1 MAIEGFDYK
10 EFAQMMSS
18 QAGELIPPNFDEM
31 QKNYVV
37 KTLSNFTL
45 LAGEAISNDESLNFN
60 ADQAV
65 FVTQIIAEWSFHK
78 SIDLVHSG
86 IMPEHWDGIMQKIA
100 FTIFEIA
107 KQAIQKNI
115 PQDKT
120 LQLIEHHVDKTY
132 KEAIED
138 LEKRGIIT
146 SEISKQA
153 ASQSNI
159 DDMAKQVQE
168 QEAAD
173 AAAQFEAEQ
182 QMKEQQQQPPQQPV
196 QQAVS
201 DQPQDETQPIP
212 RRVIPGVDKTM
223 KLKSIAMVLKLLDD
237 KRAKEVLKQFPED
250 VAAELKKLVRTP
262 RLEEQVDLKVAKECL
277 EDLKIIIPKKKKLSQ
292 DNMVREMDRVF
303 NKYKMEEVEQ
313 SVKSERPFV
322 KRFVSQ
328 AYEGDYYQ
336 GVPLRVAKI
345 MVEFIKDTVK
355 NEDQQQQEQQD
366 QQGQQEQQKD

>member
-18 QAGELIPPNFDEM
+18 QAGELVPANFNEM

-37 KTLSNFTL
+37 KTLTNFTL
-45 LAGEAISNDESLNFN
+45 LAGEAISNDTKLNFN

-86 IMPEHWDGIMQKIA
+86 IMPEHWDGVMQKIA

-132 KEAIED
+132 KEAIDD
-138 LEKRGIIT
+138 LEKRGVIS
-146 SEISKQA
+146 SEISQKA

-168 QEAAD
+168 QEE
-173 AAAQFEAEQ
+173 AAAQAQAQAQAPTQQVPAQPEPINMGAGEARNT
-182 QMKEQQQQPPQQPV
+182 K
-196 QQAVS
+196 
-201 DQPQDETQPIP
+201 I
-212 RRVIPGVDKTM
+212 
-223 KLKSIAMVLKLLDD
+223 KSIAMVLKLIDSE
-237 KRAKEVLKQFPED
+237 RVEEVLSKFPPE
-250 VAAELKKLVRTP
+250 VAEEILTYVNTKKL
-262 RLEEQVDLKVAKECL
+262 ENQVDLNFALKCL
-277 EDLKIIIPKKKKLSQ
+277 EDLKIVIPKKQKLSQ
-292 DNMVREMDRVF
+292 RTVVKNMDRIFTENV
-303 NKYKMEEVEQ
+303 MEKVEQ
-313 SVKSERPFV
+313 LVKPERPFV
-322 KRFVSQ
+322 KRFISQ
-328 AYEGDYYQ
+328 AYEGEYYEP
-336 GVPLRVAKI
+336 VPLKVAELLVKY
-345 MVEFIKDTVK
+345 IKDSV
-355 NEDQQQQEQQD
+355 
-366 QQGQQEQQKD
+366 

>member
-1 MAIEGFDYK
+1 
-10 EFAQMMSS
+10 MMSS
-18 QAGELIPPNFDEM
+18 QAGELVPPNFNEM

-37 KTLSNFTL
+37 KTLTNFTL

-86 IMPEHWDGIMQKIA
+86 IMPEHWDGVMQKIA

-138 LEKRGIIT
+138 LEKRGIIS
-146 SEISKQA
+146 SEISQKA

-159 DDMAKQVQE
+159 DDMARQVQE
-168 QEAAD
+168 QEEELARQQAALEQAKAASD
-173 AAAQFEAEQ
+173 AQKPESVS
-182 QMKEQQQQPPQQPV
+182 PQQVSEPDVQTRPAPV
-196 QQAVS
+196 ITG
-201 DQPQDETQPIP
+201 DK
-212 RRVIPGVDKTM
+212 VI
-223 KLKSIAMVLKLLDD
+223 KLKSIAMVLKLID
-237 KRAKEVLKQFPED
+237 KKRVAEVLKQFPPE
-250 VAAELKKLVRTP
+250 VADEIQKYVKTP
-262 RLEEQVDLKVAKECL
+262 RLEEQVDIRVALQCL
-277 EDLKIIIPKKKKLSQ
+277 EDLKLIMPKKKKLSQ
-292 DNMVREMDRVF
+292 DNMVREMDKIF
-303 NKYKMEEVEQ
+303 NKHEMEEVEQ
-313 SVKSERPFV
+313 AVKSERPFV

-328 AYEGDYYQ
+328 SYEGDYYQ
-336 GVPLRVAKI
+336 GVPLKVAKI
-345 MVEFIKDTVK
+345 LVNYVKDNLK
-355 NEDQQQQEQQD
+355 NEEKSDNSENND
-366 QQGQQEQQKD
+366 KET

>member
-18 QAGELIPPNFDEM
+18 QAGELVPANFNEM

-37 KTLSNFTL
+37 KTLTNFTL
-45 LAGEAISNDESLNFN
+45 LAGEAISNDEKLNFN

-86 IMPEHWDGIMQKIA
+86 IMPEHWDGVMQKIA

-138 LEKRGIIT
+138 LEKRGVI
-146 SEISKQA
+146 SNEISQKA

-159 DDMAKQVQE
+159 DDMARQVQE
-168 QEAAD
+168 QEEA
-173 AAAQFEAEQ
+173 AAAQAQ
-182 QMKEQQQQPPQQPV
+182 AQAQGQAPAQAPQSVNRQQP
-196 QQAVS
+196 AS
-201 DQPQDETQPIP
+201 NLGAGEARLTKI
-212 RRVIPGVDKTM
+212 KA
-223 KLKSIAMVLKLLDD
+223 IAMVLKLIEKERVD
-237 KRAKEVLKQFPED
+237 EVLSKFPPE
-250 VAAELKKLVRTP
+250 VAEEIVSYVNTPKL
-262 RLEEQVDLKVAKECL
+262 EAQVDIKYALKCL
-277 EDLKIIIPKKKKLSQ
+277 EDLKIVMPKKQKLSQ
-292 DNMVREMDRVF
+292 RTMVKNMDKIFEAND
-303 NKYKMEEVEQ
+303 MEKVEQ
-313 SVKSERPFV
+313 LVKPERPFV
-322 KRFVSQ
+322 KRFISQ
-328 AYEGDYYQ
+328 AYEGEYYEP
-336 GVPLRVAKI
+336 VPLKVAELLVKY
-345 MVEFIKDTVK
+345 IKDSV
-355 NEDQQQQEQQD
+355 
-366 QQGQQEQQKD
+366 

>member
-18 QAGELIPPNFDEM
+18 QAGELVPANFNEM

-37 KTLSNFTL
+37 KTLTNFTL
-45 LAGEAISNDESLNFN
+45 LAGEAISNDEKLNFN

-86 IMPEHWDGIMQKIA
+86 IMPEHWDGVMQKIA

-138 LEKRGIIT
+138 LEKRGVI
-146 SEISKQA
+146 SNEISQKA

-159 DDMAKQVQE
+159 DDMARQVQE
-168 QEAAD
+168 QEEA
-173 AAAQFEAEQ
+173 AAAQA
-182 QMKEQQQQPPQQPV
+182 
-196 QQAVS
+196 QA
-201 DQPQDETQPIP
+201 
-212 RRVIPGVDKTM
+212 
-223 KLKSIAMVLKLLDD
+223 
-237 KRAKEVLKQFPED
+237 
-250 VAAELKKLVRTP
+250 
-262 RLEEQVDLKVAKECL
+262 
-277 EDLKIIIPKKKKLSQ
+277 
-292 DNMVREMDRVF
+292 
-303 NKYKMEEVEQ
+303 
-313 SVKSERPFV
+313 
-322 KRFVSQ
+322 
-328 AYEGDYYQ
+328 
-336 GVPLRVAKI
+336 
-345 MVEFIKDTVK
+345 
-355 NEDQQQQEQQD
+355 
-366 QQGQQEQQKD
+366 

>member
-10 EFAQMMSS
+10 EFAEMMAS
-18 QAGELIPPNFDEM
+18 QAGELVPANFNEM

-86 IMPEHWDGIMQKIA
+86 IMPEHWDGVMQKIA

-132 KEAIED
+132 KEAIDD
-138 LEKRGIIT
+138 LEKRGVIT

-159 DDMAKQVQE
+159 DDMAKQMQE
-168 QEAAD
+168 QED
-173 AAAQFEAEQ
+173 AAAAAQAQEQPQEQ
-182 QMKEQQQQPPQQPV
+182 QEPDSGIQAPVDTANGAEPVAQTQQKGIVKGDRPMK
-196 QQAVS
+196 
-201 DQPQDETQPIP
+201 
-212 RRVIPGVDKTM
+212 M
-223 KLKSIAMVLKLLDD
+223 KAIAMVLKLLDK
-237 KRAKEVLKQFPED
+237 KRSEEVLSQFSED
-250 VAAELKKLVRTP
+250 IADELRTLARTP
-262 RLEEQVDLKVAKECL
+262 RLEEQVDLRVAKQCL
-277 EDLKIIIPKKKKLSQ
+277 EDLKVILPKKKKLSQ
-292 DNMVREMDRVF
+292 DNMVREMDKIF
-303 NKYKMEEVEQ
+303 NQHDMEEVEKI
-313 SVKSERPFV
+313 VKSERPFV
-322 KRFVSQ
+322 KRFVAQS
-328 AYEGDYYQ
+328 YEGDYYQ
-336 GVPLRVAKI
+336 GVPLKVAKI
-345 MVEFIKDTVK
+345 LVDYMKDNVK
-355 NEDQQQQEQQD
+355 NDEA
-366 QQGQQEQQKD
+366 QK

>member
-18 QAGELIPPNFDEM
+18 QAGELVPANFNEM

-37 KTLSNFTL
+37 KTLTNFTL
-45 LAGEAISNDESLNFN
+45 LAGEAIANDEKLNFN

-86 IMPEHWDGIMQKIA
+86 IMPEHWDGVMQKIA

-138 LEKRGIIT
+138 LEKRGVI
-146 SEISKQA
+146 SNEISQKA

-159 DDMAKQVQE
+159 DDMARQVQE
-168 QEAAD
+168 QEEAA
-173 AAAQFEAEQ
+173 AAAQAQ
-182 QMKEQQQQPPQQPV
+182 TQGQAPAQAPQSVNRQQPAPNLG
-196 QQAVS
+196 AG
-201 DQPQDETQPIP
+201 EARLTKI
-212 RRVIPGVDKTM
+212 
-223 KLKSIAMVLKLLDD
+223 KSIAMVLKLIEKERVD
-237 KRAKEVLKQFPED
+237 EVLAKFPPE
-250 VAAELKKLVRTP
+250 VAEEITTYVNTPKLET
-262 RLEEQVDLKVAKECL
+262 QVDIKYALKCL
-277 EDLKIIIPKKKKLSQ
+277 EDLKIVVPKKQKLSQ
-292 DNMVREMDRVF
+292 RNMVKNMDKIF
-303 NKYKMEEVEQ
+303 EANDMEKVEQ
-313 SVKSERPFV
+313 LVKPERPFV
-322 KRFVSQ
+322 KRFISQ
-328 AYEGDYYQ
+328 AYEGEYYDA
-336 GVPLRVAKI
+336 VPLKVAELLVKY
-345 MVEFIKDTVK
+345 IKDSV
-355 NEDQQQQEQQD
+355 
-366 QQGQQEQQKD
+366 

>member
-10 EFAQMMSS
+10 EFAEMMSS
-18 QAGELIPPNFDEM
+18 QAGELVPANFNEM

-37 KTLSNFTL
+37 KTLTNFTM
-45 LAGEAISNDESLNFN
+45 LAGEAIANDESLNFN

-86 IMPEHWDGIMQKIA
+86 IMPEHWDGVMQKIA

-132 KEAIED
+132 KEAIDD

-159 DDMAKQVQE
+159 DEMAKQMQEAEEAEEQAQAQAQAQADSQE
-168 QEAAD
+168 Q
-173 AAAQFEAEQ
+173 AQA
-182 QMKEQQQQPPQQPV
+182 
-196 QQAVS
+196 QAQVPT
-201 DQPQDETQPIP
+201 QPQSPA
-212 RRVIPGVDKTM
+212 VVDDNTSTEVRPTGKIKGDRPM
-223 KLKSIAMVLKLLDD
+223 KMKAIAMVLKLLDK
-237 KRAKEVLKQFPED
+237 KRSEEVLSQFSED
-250 VAAELKKLVRTP
+250 IANELRTLAKTP
-262 RLEEQVDLKVAKECL
+262 RLEEQVDLLVAKQCL
-277 EDLKIIIPKKKKLSQ
+277 EDLKIILPKKKKLSQ
-292 DNMVREMDRVF
+292 DNMVREMDKIF
-303 NKYKMEEVEQ
+303 NQHEMDEIEQ
-313 SVKSERPFV
+313 IVKSERPFV
-322 KRFVSQ
+322 KRFVAQS
-328 AYEGDYYQ
+328 YEGDYYQ
-336 GVPLRVAKI
+336 GVPLKVAKI
-345 MVEFIKDTVK
+345 LVNYMKDNVK
-355 NEDQQQQEQQD
+355 ENN
-366 QQGQQEQQKD
+366 KK

>member
-18 QAGELIPPNFDEM
+18 QAGELVPPNFDEM

-86 IMPEHWDGIMQKIA
+86 IMPEHWDGVMQKIA

-153 ASQSNI
+153 VSQSNI

-182 QMKEQQQQPPQQPV
+182 QQIAEQQQQAQPAPQSMGDAPQT
-196 QQAVS
+196 QAE
-201 DQPQDETQPIP
+201 PAPMP
-212 RRVIPGVDKTM
+212 RRVIPGGDRTM
-223 KLKSIAMVLKLLDD
+223 KMKSIAMVLKLLDD
-237 KRAKEVLKQFPED
+237 KRAKEVLKQFPEE

-262 RLEEQVDLKVAKECL
+262 RLEEQVDLRVAKECL

-303 NKYKMEEVEQ
+303 NKYRMEEVEQ
-313 SVKSERPFV
+313 SVKSERPYV

-355 NEDQQQQEQQD
+355 NDDQIPDKPKEEQ
-366 QQGQQEQQKD
+366 

>member
-18 QAGELIPPNFDEM
+18 QAGELVPANFNEM

-37 KTLSNFTL
+37 KTLTNFTL
-45 LAGEAISNDESLNFN
+45 LAGEAIANDEKLNFN

-86 IMPEHWDGIMQKIA
+86 IMPEHWDGVMQKIA

-138 LEKRGIIT
+138 LEKRGVI
-146 SEISKQA
+146 SNEISQKA

-159 DDMAKQVQE
+159 DDMARQVQE
-168 QEAAD
+168 QEEAA
-173 AAAQFEAEQ
+173 AAAQAQ
-182 QMKEQQQQPPQQPV
+182 AQGQAPAQAPQSVNRQQPAPNLG
-196 QQAVS
+196 AG
-201 DQPQDETQPIP
+201 EARLTKI
-212 RRVIPGVDKTM
+212 
-223 KLKSIAMVLKLLDD
+223 KSIAMVLKLIEKERVD
-237 KRAKEVLKQFPED
+237 EVLAKFPPE
-250 VAAELKKLVRTP
+250 VAEEITTYVNTPKLET
-262 RLEEQVDLKVAKECL
+262 QVDIKYALKCL
-277 EDLKIIIPKKKKLSQ
+277 EDLKIVVPKKQKLSQ
-292 DNMVREMDRVF
+292 RNMVKNMDKIF
-303 NKYKMEEVEQ
+303 ETNDMEKVEQ
-313 SVKSERPFV
+313 LVKPERPFV
-322 KRFVSQ
+322 KRFISQ
-328 AYEGDYYQ
+328 AYEGEYYDA
-336 GVPLRVAKI
+336 VPLKVAELLVKY
-345 MVEFIKDTVK
+345 IKDSV
-355 NEDQQQQEQQD
+355 
-366 QQGQQEQQKD
+366 

>member
-10 EFAQMMSS
+10 EFAEMMSS
-18 QAGELIPPNFDEM
+18 QAGELVPADFNDM

-37 KTLSNFTL
+37 KTLTNFTL
-45 LAGEAISNDESLNFN
+45 LAGEAISNDTKLNFN

-86 IMPEHWDGIMQKIA
+86 IMPEHWDGVMQKIA

-138 LEKRGIIT
+138 LEKRGIIS
-146 SEISKQA
+146 SEISAQA

-168 QEAAD
+168 QEEAER
-173 AAAQFEAEQ
+173 AAQAEAQANLQAQVEPQ
-182 QMKEQQQQPPQQPV
+182 PANMPVPAEGGAPKVAGDRPMK
-196 QQAVS
+196 
-201 DQPQDETQPIP
+201 
-212 RRVIPGVDKTM
+212 M
-223 KLKSIAMVLKLLDD
+223 KALAMVLKLLDK
-237 KRAKEVLKQFPED
+237 KRAEEVLVQFSDEVQD
-250 VAAELKKLVRTP
+250 ELKALIKTP
-262 RLEEQVDLKVAKECL
+262 RLEEQVNMVVAQQTLEELKQIL
-277 EDLKIIIPKKKKLSQ
+277 PKKKKLSQ
-292 DNMVREMDRVF
+292 DNMVREMDKIF
-303 NKYKMEEVEQ
+303 QEHQMEDVEMA
-313 SVKSERPFV
+313 VKSERPFV

-328 AYEGDYYQ
+328 SYEGDYYQ
-336 GVPLRVAKI
+336 GVPLRVAKLL
-345 MVEFIKDTVK
+345 VNYVRDNVKD
-355 NEDQQQQEQQD
+355 ED
-366 QQGQQEQQKD
+366 KK

>member
-10 EFAQMMSS
+10 EFANLMSS
-18 QAGELIPPNFDEM
+18 QAGELVPPNFNDM

-37 KTLSNFTL
+37 KTLTNFTL
-45 LAGEAISNDESLNFN
+45 LAGEAISNDPKLNFN

-86 IMPEHWDGIMQKIA
+86 IMPEHWDGVMQKIA

-107 KQAIQKNI
+107 KQAIQKDI

-132 KEAIED
+132 KEAIDD
-138 LEKRGIIT
+138 LEKRGIIS

-153 ASQSNI
+153 ANQSNI
-159 DDMAKQVQE
+159 DDMAAQVQA
-168 QEAAD
+168 QE
-173 AAAQFEAEQ
+173 EAERQ
-182 QMKEQQQQPPQQPV
+182 AQAEAQANLQAQLEPQQGGVPATTTGGAPV
-196 QQAVS
+196 VG
-201 DQPQDETQPIP
+201 D
-212 RRVIPGVDKTM
+212 RNL

-237 KRAKEVLKQFPED
+237 KRANEVLAQFSED
-250 VAAELKKLVRTP
+250 VQAELKTLVKTK
-262 RLEEQVDLKVAKECL
+262 RLEEQVDLKVARQCL
-277 EDLKIIIPKKKKLSQ
+277 EDLKAIIPKKKKLSQ
-292 DNMVREMDRVF
+292 DNMVRDMDKIF
-303 NKYKMEEVEQ
+303 NAHQMESVEQ
-313 SVKSERPFV
+313 VVKSERPFV

-336 GVPLRVAKI
+336 GIPLRVAKI
-345 MVEFIKDTVK
+345 LVNYVQDNVKD
-355 NEDQQQQEQQD
+355 EDE
-366 QQGQQEQQKD
+366 EKK

>member
-18 QAGELIPPNFDEM
+18 QAGELVPANFDEM

-37 KTLSNFTL
+37 KTLTNFTL
-45 LAGEAISNDESLNFN
+45 LAGEAISNDEKLNFN

-86 IMPEHWDGIMQKIA
+86 IMPEHWDGVMQKIA

-138 LEKRGIIT
+138 LERRGVI
-146 SEISKQA
+146 SNEISQKA

-159 DDMAKQVQE
+159 DDMARQVQE
-168 QEAAD
+168 QEEA
-173 AAAQFEAEQ
+173 AAAQAQ
-182 QMKEQQQQPPQQPV
+182 AQAQAQAPQQQVQQPIQSANLGSGEV
-196 QQAVS
+196 
-201 DQPQDETQPIP
+201 
-212 RRVIPGVDKTM
+212 RVTKI
-223 KLKSIAMVLKLLDD
+223 KSIAMVLKLIDQERVQEIL
-237 KRAKEVLKQFPED
+237 AQFAPD
-250 VAAELKKLVRTP
+250 VAEEIISYVNTPKL
-262 RLEEQVDLKVAKECL
+262 EAQVDINFALQCL
-277 EDLKIIIPKKKKLSQ
+277 EDLKIVVPKKQKLSPRTMLK
-292 DNMVREMDRVF
+292 NMDKIFESND
-303 NKYKMEEVEQ
+303 MEKVEQ
-313 SVKSERPFV
+313 LVKPERPFV
-322 KRFVSQ
+322 KRFISQ
-328 AYEGDYYQ
+328 AYEGEYYEP
-336 GVPLRVAKI
+336 VPLKVAELLVKY
-345 MVEFIKDTVK
+345 IKDSV
-355 NEDQQQQEQQD
+355 
-366 QQGQQEQQKD
+366 

>member
-18 QAGELIPPNFDEM
+18 QAGELVPKNFNEM

-37 KTLSNFTL
+37 KTLTNFTL
-45 LAGEAISNDESLNFN
+45 LAGEAIANDESLNFN

-86 IMPEHWDGIMQKIA
+86 IMPEHWDGVMQKIA

-107 KQAIQKNI
+107 KQAIQKEI

-138 LEKRGIIT
+138 LEKRGIIS
-146 SEISKQA
+146 SEISQKA

-168 QEAAD
+168 QEEQERI
-173 AAAQFEAEQ
+173 AQEQ
-182 QMKEQQQQPPQQPV
+182 AQANIQAQVQQPQSNVSGSVVGADEGAQVTPNTGIPV
-196 QQAVS
+196 GDRLVR
-201 DQPQDETQPIP
+201 I
-212 RRVIPGVDKTM
+212 
-223 KLKSIAMVLKLLDD
+223 KSIAMVLKLLDT
-237 KRAKEVLKQFPED
+237 KRANEVLAQFTPD
-250 VAAELKKLVRTP
+250 VADEIRNYVKTP
-262 RLEEQVDLKVAKECL
+262 RLEEQVDLKVALECL
-277 EDLKIIIPKKKKLSQ
+277 ENLKIIIPKKKKLSQ
-292 DNMVREMDRVF
+292 DNMVREMDKIF
-303 NKYKMEEVEQ
+303 EEHKMEEVEQ
-313 SVKSERPFV
+313 AVKSERPFV

-328 AYEGDYYQ
+328 SYEGDYYQ

-345 MVEFIKDTVK
+345 LVNYVK
-355 NEDQQQQEQQD
+355 ENVKKEEQE
-366 QQGQQEQQKD
+366 E